1 MYLCTLWKC
10 YLKPGHYPIVSSLS
24 CFEPKVTIY
33 GVGAY
38 FCVIF
43 HHLAVIQ
50 CAAAIAVYNSRVLD
64 HVLGD
69 THMVVMDQEFHVRV
83 GGGDQPADIS
93 TLEFHIRVGGGD
105 QLADISNLECHIRE
119 TNLLIFLPPIPPWS
133 IILGFRGGSTL
144 LIFLLP
150 IPPWSG
156 GGEHPTDISPTSQ

>member
-83 GGGDQPADIS
+83 GGGDQ
-93 TLEFHIRVGGGD
+93 
-105 QLADISNLECHIRE
+105 LADISNLECHIRE